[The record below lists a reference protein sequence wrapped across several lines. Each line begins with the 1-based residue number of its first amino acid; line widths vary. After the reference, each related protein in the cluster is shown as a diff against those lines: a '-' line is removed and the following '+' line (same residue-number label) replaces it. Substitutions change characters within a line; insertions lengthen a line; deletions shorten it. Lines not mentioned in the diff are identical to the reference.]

1 MAAPL
6 PSGVLQNE
14 QIFLP
19 LTDLDYTKHDL
30 RAKQQTCTQPMA
42 YVGSKHILKTTKIWE
57 THGDGW
63 MELFRSVV
71 IKWFC
76 LTSQTG
82 HQVAAQHSI

>member
-30 RAKQQTCTQPMA
+30 SATQQTCTQPMA
-42 YVGSKHILKTTKIWE
+42 YVGSKHILKTTNIWE

-63 MELFRSVV
+63 MELFSSVV
-71 IKWFC
+71 IKWFS
-76 LTSQTG
+76 LMSQIG